1 MHHHLIPIHEIIVE
15 DRQRIDYGDVQE
27 LAESISRYGLIQPI
41 VLTQTKRLLAGGR
54 RLAAHIK
61 LGRSHIDCVYRETL
75 TQDEAFVIE
84 LEENIRRK
92 QMSWQEECLNIST
105 IHYAKQKLSAAD
117 AVSWGQRETGA
128 MLNESAASINFALK
142 GAALL
147 KAELDE
153 NGKPK
158 PDARFWKCEHLSA
171 ALKLYARDQ
180 EDLLRAELARRS
192 AEFTTEIEVGL
203 EAPAWED
210 RGTATIAY
218 TELDSALTQVLAED
232 PEYNVAKFRYLS
244 NPHNDPALFDTYYKS
259 RLITKQ
265 NHPVANLSR
274 RLFNADS
281 ITHMRE
287 HPASYDHVITDIPY
301 GIDMAMLNQQN
312 PHGQMADLD
321 TIEELHDVDYN
332 KQLIRDFFP
341 AAFNCIKDKGFCIT
355 WMDISHWQFMKDC
368 AEEAGF
374 VVQKWPVVWVKT
386 SSCMN
391 QTPAYNTTKNIEF
404 AIICRKKGTV
414 ILSQPNTS
422 VITSGRDD
430 LCQLVNHPFA
440 KPFAIWE
447 YLINFATMEGQSI
460 LEPFAGR
467 GSGVL
472 SMLRMNRNA
481 FGVELDVNHYNAL
494 VENVKTHHYL
504 KQNPDYK
511 FV

>member
-1 MHHHLIPIHEIIVE
+1 MHHHLIPINEIIVE

-27 LAESISRYGLIQPI
+27 LADSISKYGLIQPI
-41 VLTQTKRLLAGGR
+41 VLTQEKRLLAGGR
-54 RLAAHIK
+54 RLAAHK
-61 LGRSHIDCVYRETL
+61 LLGRETIDCVYRETL

-153 NGKPK
+153 TGKPK

-192 AEFTTEIEVGL
+192 TQF
-203 EAPAWED
+203 
-210 RGTATIAY
+210 
-218 TELDSALTQVLAED
+218 LTQSESSLVDLVSTYSESDVQAATEFLIQSGTLEVD
-232 PEYNVAKFRYLS
+232 QIKEEARTRYLS
-244 NPHNDPALFDTYYKS
+244 NPLNDPSQFDAYYQS
-259 RLITKQ
+259 RLITKR
-265 NHPVANLSR
+265 NSPVANLSR

-287 HPASYDHVITDIPY
+287 HPATYDHVITDIPY

-312 PHGQMADLD
+312 PHGQMSDLD

-341 AAFNCIKDKGFCIT
+341 AAYSCIKDKGFCIT
-355 WMDISHWQFMKDC
+355 WMDISHWQFMFDC

-374 VVQKWPVVWVKT
+374 VVQKWPVVWIKT
-386 SSCMN
+386 SACMN

-404 AIICRKKGTV
+404 AIVCRKKGTV

-467 GSGVL
+467 GSGML

-504 KQNPDYK
+504 KQNSEYK
-511 FV
+511 FI